1 MADDISY
8 DAIVRAEIAIE
19 FLNRARGIVAS
30 RIHEIEADDPAAAEE
45 LRVRRRALVELQHG
59 VQVADRE
66 GVEAIIATWGPR
78 VRDERLFWQEF

>member
-19 FLNRARGIVAS
+19 ILNQARGMVS
-30 RIHEIEADDPAAAEE
+30 NRIHEIEADDPATAEN
-45 LRVRRRALVELQHG
+45 LRVRRRALVELQHV

-78 VRDERLFWQEF
+78 VRDERLFWQEL

>member
-1 MADDISY
+1 MAGDTSY
-8 DAIVRAEIAIE
+8 AGIVRAEIAIE
-19 FLNRARGIVAS
+19 FLNRARGIVSS
-30 RIHEIEADDPAAAEE
+30 RIHEIEADDPATVEN

-59 VQVADRE
+59 VQIMDRE